1 MSTDT
6 LLSTAKLKMYAVCN
20 GNTDFGVFFRNTK
33 LEIILTEIKF
43 SKRLFQLVFFPSW
56 KNLPEFVIVTFQT

>member
-20 GNTDFGVFFRNTK
+20 GIINSGVFFQNTNV
-33 LEIILTEIKF
+33 EMILTEITF
-43 SKRLFQLVFFPSW
+43 TKRLFQL
-56 KNLPEFVIVTFQT
+56 KTGQDKTIDNLLT

>member
-20 GNTDFGVFFRNTK
+20 GNTDSGVFFWGTK
-33 LEIILTEIKF
+33 LDMILSRSST
-43 SKRLFQLVFFPSW
+43 RYHCYLQ
-56 KNLPEFVIVTFQT
+56 

>member
-20 GNTDFGVFFRNTK
+20 GNTDSGVFFWDTK
-33 LEIILTEIKF
+33 LEMILTEITF
-43 SKRLFQLVFFPSW
+43 TKRLFQL
-56 KNLPEFVIVTFQT
+56 KTGQDKIIDNLLT